1 MNKNMMRSLII
12 LAVILLVDL
21 YVFQG
26 VKVLLSNA
34 AASTKQIV
42 YAMFW
47 GITAYALFIIV
58 LNMFLDLQLWP
69 KQFKVYSVAFVL
81 ITYISKLLFVV
92 FLLMDDFLRLIRW
105 IISLFYQK
113 EAVDG
118 ISTNATEANG
128 ITRLE
133 FFSKAG
139 LIAGAIPFFSLIY
152 GMVRGPY
159 RYEIKKLK
167 LHFPKLPQAFE
178 GLKIV
183 QLSDIH
189 IGSFS
194 GPKHIERAIG
204 LIHKQKP
211 DIILFTGDLVND
223 KASETD
229 GYFDFLKQITAPMGV
244 YSVLGNHDYGDYF
257 KWPSLEEKA
266 ANLLRLKDFQKQ
278 LGWKLL
284 MNEHVILERGQD
296 KIALIGIEN
305 WSNLGNF
312 PKYGKMDQAVKGL
325 PEVPVQILLSH
336 DPTHWEAQVLKS
348 YPDIDLA
355 LAGHTHG
362 LQFGIEIPGFKWSPA
377 QYIYKQ
383 WAGLYQKGK
392 QYIYVNRGF
401 GFLGYPGR
409 VGIMPE
415 ITVIELS
422 NKATV

>member
-1 MNKNMMRSLII
+1 MNKMMMRSLSI
-12 LAVILLVDL
+12 LLLIVLVDL

-26 VKVLLSNA
+26 VKLLFGNGSA
-34 AASTKQIV
+34 GTKKI
-42 YAMFW
+42 
-47 GITAYALFIIV
+47 AYAVFWAVTGYSLFVVV
-58 LNMFLDLQLWP
+58 LNMFIDFQLWP

-81 ITYISKLLFVV
+81 ITYISKLFIVI

-105 IISLFYQK
+105 VISLFYKK
-113 EAVDG
+113 ETVSG
-118 ISTNATEANG
+118 TEATLPSPSG

-139 LIAGAIPFFSLIY
+139 FIAGAIPFFTLLY
-152 GMVRGPY
+152 GMIRGPY
-159 RYEIKKLK
+159 RYEIRKIKLQ
-167 LHFPKLPQAFE
+167 FPKLPEAFNNF
-178 GLKIV
+178 KIV
-183 QLSDIH
+183 HISDIH
-189 IGSFS
+189 IGSFT
-194 GPKHIERAIG
+194 GPSHIERAIG
-204 LIHKQKP
+204 LINQQNP
-211 DIILFTGDLVND
+211 DIVLFTGDLVND

-229 GYFDFLKQITAPMGV
+229 GYYDLLKAIKAPMGI
-244 YSVLGNHDYGDYF
+244 YSVLGNHDYGDYY
-257 KWPSLEEKA
+257 KWPTLEAKKENLDNLKA
-266 ANLLRLKDFQKQ
+266 FQKS

-284 MNEHVILERGQD
+284 MNEHVLLEKGTD
-296 KIALIGIEN
+296 KIALVGIEN

-312 PKYGKMDQAVKGL
+312 PKYGKMDEAVKGM
-325 PEVPVQILLSH
+325 PEVPIQILLSH
-336 DPTHWEAQVLKS
+336 DPTHWETQVLKD

-415 ITVIELS
+415 ITVISLS
-422 NKATV
+422 NTAG